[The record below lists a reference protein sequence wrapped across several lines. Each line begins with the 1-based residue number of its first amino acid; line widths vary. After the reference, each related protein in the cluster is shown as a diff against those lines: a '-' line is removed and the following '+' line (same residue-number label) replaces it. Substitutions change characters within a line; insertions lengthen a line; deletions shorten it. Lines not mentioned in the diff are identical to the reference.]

1 MWIARRHG
9 GTKTDSLLLGFIG
22 CIGILALAIIF
33 VILWKKD
40 VFSEEGR
47 FKYAW
52 AFVALLLVVF
62 GSFFLMAAGLEIA
75 LPFAVILFI
84 VASIILLYSIAR
96 SDLMANRKI
105 ISRRMRLALALLGL
119 IMIGAGV
126 ISLKLFTVPG
136 EPMEFISLALT
147 GAGLLTV
154 WLTLVSYTDRT
165 TFHKEDSG

>member
-1 MWIARRHG
+1 
-9 GTKTDSLLLGFIG
+9 
-22 CIGILALAIIF
+22 
-33 VILWKKD
+33 
-40 VFSEEGR
+40 
-47 FKYAW
+47 
-52 AFVALLLVVF
+52 
-62 GSFFLMAAGLEIA
+62 MAAGLEIA

-105 ISRRMRLALALLGL
+105 ISRRMRLSLALLGL
-119 IMIGAGV
+119 IMIGAGA